1 MKYNTARPQLRIPEY
16 GRNVQKM
23 AEFIKTLPT
32 KEQRTLAAN
41 ALIGIMA
48 NLNPQLKDQG
58 DFRQKLWD
66 HLYIIA
72 GYELDVDTQYAPPP
86 RPEEMPRPVKPSYA
100 LNHIKYRYYG
110 KNVELMIKKAAQMEE
125 GPMKAAFLNALASY
139 MKMAYRV
146 WNDDKVP
153 DNVVIDHIRELSR
166 GKVELKEI
174 NEFATHNENYQQQ
187 RPRRDQ
193 QQRGPA
199 GKGGPGGGHRHG
211 GGSGGHKGG
220 PPQNRKP
227 FRKG

>member
-32 KEQRTLAAN
+32 KEQRIQAAN

-86 RPEEMPRPVKPSYA
+86 RPEEMPRPQKPSYA

-153 DNVVIDHIRELSR
+153 DNVVIEHIREISR
-166 GKVELKEI
+166 GQVELKEI
-174 NEFATHNENYQQQ
+174 NEFATHNENYQQ

-193 QQRGPA
+193 QQRGPMNK
-199 GKGGPGGGHRHG
+199 GGSGGPGPRHG
-211 GGSGGHKGG
+211 GGHSKG
-220 PPQNRKP
+220 PQQNRKP
-227 FRKG
+227 PFRKG